1 MNIFSGEM
9 MLFILLQEQEPWW
22 VTLLAILVVFLYL
35 IFIEGPK
42 IDKRTL
48 EEDKRYAD
56 NKGISVE
63 ELRNRRALRRARTIR
78 GSVRKDV
85 MKRDDYTCQ
94 YCGSQDELVLDHI
107 YPFSR
112 GGSNEADNLQVLC
125 RDCNARKSDS
135 IPDQFR
141 S

>member
-1 MNIFSGEM
+1 
-9 MLFILLQEQEPWW
+9 MLLYILQKDQEPWW
-22 VTLLAILVVFLYL
+22 ATLLGVVVVLLYA

-42 IDKRTL
+42 IQKKTL
-48 EEDKRYAD
+48 EEDKRYAES
-56 NKGISVE
+56 KGISVE
-63 ELRNRRALRRARTIR
+63 ELRNRRALKRARRIR

-85 MKRDDYTCQ
+85 MLRDNYTCQ

-107 YPFSR
+107 FPFSR

-135 IPDQFR
+135 IPDQYK

>member
-1 MNIFSGEM
+1 
-9 MLFILLQEQEPWW
+9 MLLYILQKDQEPWW
-22 VTLLAILVVFLYL
+22 ATLLGVVVVLLYA

-42 IDKRTL
+42 IQKKTL
-48 EEDKRYAD
+48 EEDKRYAAS
-56 NKGISVE
+56 KGISVE
-63 ELRNRRALRRARTIR
+63 ELRNRRALKRARTIR

-85 MKRDDYTCQ
+85 MLRDNYTCQ

-107 YPFSR
+107 FPFSR

-135 IPDQFR
+135 IPDQYK